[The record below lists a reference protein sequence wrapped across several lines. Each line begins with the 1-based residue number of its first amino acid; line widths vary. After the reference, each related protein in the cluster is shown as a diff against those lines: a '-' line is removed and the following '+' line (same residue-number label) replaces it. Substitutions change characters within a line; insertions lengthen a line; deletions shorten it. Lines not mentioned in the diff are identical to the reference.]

1 MDLFAG
7 LTKTDY
13 QDILRAV
20 GYYVDSRGFKN
31 VRIMETEDGLV
42 VQGAVNREGGSFRIE
57 TYLMTSDDL
66 RAMLEEAY
74 QRRQRPIPPQGTSF
88 SR

>member
-20 GYYVDSRGFKN
+20 GYYVDSRGFNN

-42 VQGAVNREGGSFRIE
+42 VQGSVSKAGEPFRIE

-74 QRRQRPIPPQGTSF
+74 QRRQRSQGTS
-88 SR
+88 STV